1 MQKLM
6 IRKLIKR
13 SLLIIA
19 IGGCSIPLTIT
30 LVKKLSITSSAQLNN
45 LFVPRTITY
54 ELESIF
60 DAPTRSSIQEF
71 VHRTTHQQSLIN
83 FDREKFYKDLKHAF
97 PLLKTVEYEF
107 RAPDTLHCKLV
118 GTTPYCRINNRF
130 ILGNKRRLFP
140 LASFSEFNQQT
151 LPCITLNE
159 KLIGTKLDRSVYDF
173 IHAIPQETWHSY
185 QIFYKAPWEI
195 HLIPTTAICH
205 CRIIT
210 DEKNFFNQ
218 RKFGALST
226 LFKDLCDR
234 GLITKNMLSSKGI
247 PLAFDF
253 RIKDQVIVKFHEPSK
268 RGKGS

>member
-6 IRKLIKR
+6 IRKLIKG
-13 SLLIIA
+13 SLLIII
-19 IGGCSIPLTIT
+19 IGGCSIPTIM
-30 LVKKLSITSSAQLNN
+30 LVKKLSTTSSTQLNN
-45 LFVPRTITY
+45 LFVPQTVTY

-60 DAPTRSSIQEF
+60 DATARSAIQEF
-71 VHRTTHQQSLIN
+71 VHRTTHQKSLIT
-83 FDREKFYKDLKHAF
+83 FDREQFYKDLKQAF
-97 PLLKTVEYEF
+97 PILKRVEYEF

-118 GTTPYCRINNRF
+118 GTTPYCRINDRF

-151 LPCITLNE
+151 LPRITLNE
-159 KLIGTKLDRSVYDF
+159 KLLGKKLDQSLYAF
-173 IHAIPQETWHSY
+173 IHAIPQETWRSY

-210 DEKNFFNQ
+210 DQKNFFNQ
-218 RKFGALST
+218 QKFGALST

-234 GLITKNMLSSKGI
+234 GYITKNMLGSKGI

-268 RGKGS
+268 RGRGS